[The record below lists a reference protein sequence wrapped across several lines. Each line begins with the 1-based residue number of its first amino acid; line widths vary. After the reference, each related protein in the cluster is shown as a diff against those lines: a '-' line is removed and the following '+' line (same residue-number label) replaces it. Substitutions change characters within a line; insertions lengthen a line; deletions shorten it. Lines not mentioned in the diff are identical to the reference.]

1 MRIMAVDYG
10 RKRVGIAVTDPQCTI
25 SQPLSTLKVRSRQQ
39 LVQRLS
45 ELIKDLDI
53 HRVIIG
59 YPCSLN
65 GVPTEM
71 AQEIERFVR
80 LLKKKV
86 KIGIE
91 LWDERLTSKYAHT
104 TLKAMGIPRH
114 KDTVDQ
120 VAACIMLDEYL
131 KKNRCQV
138 S

>member
-1 MRIMAVDYG
+1 MAVDYG

-25 SQPLSTLKVRSRQQ
+25 SQPLSTLKVTSRRQI
-39 LVQRLS
+39 VQRLS
-45 ELIKDLDI
+45 GLIEELDI
-53 HRVIIG
+53 DRVIVG

-71 AQEIERFVR
+71 AHEIERFIR
-80 LLKKKV
+80 QLKKRV
-86 KIGIE
+86 KINIV

-104 TLKAMGIPRH
+104 TLKAMGIRRH

-131 KKNRCQV
+131 KKKCQI